1 MTKIWLADADRSHLN
16 NYSKKLLQL
25 ERYVHFE
32 LLSFLLL
39 KICIFQIFQT
49 HCEHLIHVDLITPGF
64 PVRELRKI
72 VPWTKQIFNP
82 FYSQCFNLLTCTIQL
97 QTEFHMKSSA
107 KMILP
112 FEPPQVRMKPK
123 RVYVTS
129 TSLVRL
135 LNPSGVSI

>member
-64 PVRELRKI
+64 PVRE
-72 VPWTKQIFNP
+72 
-82 FYSQCFNLLTCTIQL
+82 
-97 QTEFHMKSSA
+97 SSY
-107 KMILP
+107 
-112 FEPPQVRMKPK
+112 F
-123 RVYVTS
+123 
-129 TSLVRL
+129 
-135 LNPSGVSI
+135 